1 MPEMID
7 RELYHVRQNIALAE
21 KFSNDWHVN
30 INKRRRLYNFKHYD
44 DIGEAKTSE
53 SRYADPTY
61 TNTVDLAVGILLA
74 NEMVWH
80 SQGFKPSEE
89 EERRSSRLEK
99 FIAGAIDINSDRQ
112 EYNLVYETIL
122 HFVRDG
128 GGVILGVWD
137 EQLHEDFVPT
147 MRTDTE
153 VEGSFSGKL
162 FAGLPL
168 RIEAIDP
175 LKINMYPGG
184 SRRWQCVFC
193 KETMSAYDVEHTYGI
208 ELEDYKDKTE
218 LEKLE
223 IKGAFIDYWEYAWK
237 VEVPSTEELVALTP
251 ETMPEKL
258 GKKLIV
264 QHAMLFED
272 KFILRLEEA
281 DGYKEIPYTISFYK
295 PTDRENSDC
304 WHSIITSLEEP
315 VREMED
321 VVNMRKR
328 NLLIYSSLPFLAR
341 TKGGRPIVLDK
352 SLGKAIPLAEGEDL
366 GFPEWRGSPPDFD
379 RQIELF
385 RARIQQSGFSDIM
398 FGSGGDSSGY
408 GMSQLGDQNRLRLE
422 TPLIHL
428 EALWTWS
435 ARKWMDL
442 VQEFAPDGFFHIYGQ
457 MRGKDFAELVS
468 AEDLTGLYIR
478 CEIKPDFP
486 NEKVRN
492 VAMAV
497 QVAGILSEQTIM
509 EDYLGIGQPDEEHEK
524 KLAEIAEKHP
534 MMIQEGI
541 MEKLKEAADGGN
553 DVAAIALELLKQQI
567 TKGQGQNPEGRPQE
581 PSNLPQLTGTQTPTG
596 GVTPTNNPANPQN
609 VLKGMVGMANAT
621 PNMAGNIGGQGQG
634 QP

>member
-1 MPEMID
+1 MVDMID
-7 RELYHVRQNIALAE
+7 RELYHVRQNIQLAE
-21 KFSNDWHVN
+21 KFTNSWHTN
-30 INKRRRLYNFKHYD
+30 IVRNRQLYSGNHYGD
-44 DIGEAKTSE
+44 SPEAKASE
-53 SRYADPTY
+53 SRYNDPTY
-61 TNTVDLAVGILLA
+61 CNVTDLAVAILRS

-80 SQGFKPSEE
+80 SQGWHESDDEGK
-89 EERRSSRLEK
+89 RSSRLEK
-99 FIAGAIDINSDRQ
+99 FIAGAIDINSDRH
-112 EYNLVYETIL
+112 EYDLIYETIL
-122 HFVRDG
+122 RFVRDG
-128 GGVILGVWD
+128 GGVLLGVWD
-137 EQLHEDFVPT
+137 EQLHENFVPT

-162 FAGLPL
+162 FAELPL

-184 SRRWQCVFC
+184 SRRWQCVFR
-193 KETMSAYDVEHTYGI
+193 KENMSAYDVEHTYGV

-223 IKGAFIDYWEYAWK
+223 IKGAFIDYWEYAWL
-237 VEVPSTEELVALTP
+237 VDVPDTIDLATLTP

-281 DGYKEIPYTISFYK
+281 DGYKELPYTIGFYK
-295 PTDRENSDC
+295 PTDIEDSNC
-304 WHSIITSLEEP
+304 WHSILTPLEEP
-315 VREMED
+315 VREMEE

-379 RQIELF
+379 RQIELY

-398 FGSGGDSSGY
+398 FGAGGDTSGY

-428 EALWTWS
+428 EALWTWA
-435 ARKWMDL
+435 ARKWLDL
-442 VQEFAPDGFFHIYGQ
+442 VQEFAPDGFFQMYGQ
-457 MRGKDFAELVS
+457 MRGKDFAEMVS
-468 AEDLTGLYIR
+468 AEDLTGLNIR

-486 NEKVRN
+486 NERTRN
-492 VAMAV
+492 HALAV
-497 QVAGILSEQTIM
+497 QVKGTISDETIM
-509 EDYLGIGQPDEEHEK
+509 EKYLGIGQPDEEHAKVLRE
-524 KLAEIAEKHP
+524 LAERHP
-534 MMIQEGI
+534 LMIQEGI
-541 MEKLKEAADGGN
+541 MAKLKEAAEGG
-553 DVAAIALELLKQQI
+553 DEVAETVLEMLKQQLEGN
-567 TKGQGQNPEGRPQE
+567 KGQNPEGRPPE
-581 PSNLPQLTGTQTPTG
+581 PSNIPQLTGTQTPTG
-596 GVTPTNNPANPQN
+596 GVTPTNNPADTVN
-609 VLKGMVGMANAT
+609 VLSGMRNQANAA
-621 PNMAGNIGGQGQG
+621 PDMSGNIGGQPQ
-634 QP
+634 